1 MLLKLNETSMN
12 TTKLSEMD
20 QIRFQELK
28 NLNPQMSD
36 QAIGT
41 RMAIQEGIA
50 EVIDANPSIT
60 KLDQFTEELW
70 NTLQHAILRWVSN
83 NLPDILEAVKNA
95 VIVVWDKITDW
106 FANGGLTET
115 LERFWAW
122 LTDVILDSY

>member
-1 MLLKLNETSMN
+1 MN